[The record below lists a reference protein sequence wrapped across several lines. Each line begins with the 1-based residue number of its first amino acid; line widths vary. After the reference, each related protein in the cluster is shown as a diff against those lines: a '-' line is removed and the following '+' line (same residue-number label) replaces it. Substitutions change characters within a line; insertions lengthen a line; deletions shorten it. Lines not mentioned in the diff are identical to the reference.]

1 VPFGHR
7 EKEVTV
13 MANEHGPE
21 YPPYSPHQPQP
32 QPPSY
37 APPTYPPAPPE
48 PIPLPGTYT
57 PPDLRGL
64 GPKPTY
70 ANEYINAEEDL
81 DKAADEQVDSLVRWL
96 RYRGPKFLFRICM
109 LVFII
114 IVFRN
119 QAEWSKRV
127 TGFIAANPIL
137 GIMLQLLFAMT
148 FMAVQFGAFFFL
160 MGRPRVTWMKP
171 GEGGIGFKDYKGN
184 PEVLEGA
191 RRVVVL
197 LQGAKEFKEM
207 GGEVIRGLLL
217 EGPPGTGKSYLAQAI
232 STEAKIPFCYCS
244 APSLIGV
251 FIGMGPLQASMI
263 YRKARK
269 QAMEWGACIV
279 FFDEIDAI
287 AQSRMGA
294 GGMGGGGMMGGMMGG
309 GGGGGG
315 GVLNTLLTN
324 MDPMPRE
331 YVWWRSL
338 LRAMHIIRGK
348 AQIPPVLTIG
358 ATNIS
363 SVLDPALLR
372 PGRFDRKIHVD
383 LPDADGRRE
392 VIDYY
397 LAKVKH
403 DPMPIDRMI
412 SDTIGY
418 TPVAIKYVINEA
430 VVHAHF
436 DERTSINYWDFSRAR
451 DTHEHGLRQPR
462 TTKTFRDNNITAH
475 HEAGHAY
482 AQVILR
488 PYLRITKVTILRHG
502 DAEGFVAMKEIDE
515 SHTNSREELL
525 SDIQVSLAGRA
536 AEEVF
541 FGEQYNTMGGD
552 LPSANNVARMIV
564 MFGYDN
570 SFYFL
575 PGAPPDAE
583 QKKRIERVLQEE
595 YKKVKRLLTEHRD
608 VVAAIAQELLV
619 RHELTD
625 YEVLDVIQR
634 FEPLPKDYGR
644 DGEIPMVYNEP
655 EPQQI
660 GQPAAYAPPIPAD
673 GD

>member
-1 VPFGHR
+1 
-7 EKEVTV
+7 
-13 MANEHGPE
+13 MANEHEPE

-32 QPPSY
+32 PSY
-37 APPTYPPAPPE
+37 GPPTHPPTPPA
-48 PIPLPGTYT
+48 PIPLPSAYT

-81 DKAADEQVDSLVRWL
+81 DRAADEQIDSLVRWL

-119 QAEWSKRV
+119 QAEWSKRF
-127 TGFIAANPIL
+127 TGFISGNPII

-184 PEVLEGA
+184 PEVLEAA

-269 QAMEWGACIV
+269 QAMEWGACII

-436 DERTSINYWDFSRAR
+436 DERSSINYWDFSRAR

-595 YKKVKRLLTEHRD
+595 YKKVKRLLTEHSD

>member
-1 VPFGHR
+1 
-7 EKEVTV
+7 

-21 YPPYSPHQPQP
+21 YPPYSPHQP
-32 QPPSY
+32 PSY
-37 APPTYPPAPPE
+37 APPTYPPAPPA

-127 TGFIAANPIL
+127 TGFIAGNPIL

-436 DERTSINYWDFSRAR
+436 DERSSINYWDFSRAR

>member
-1 VPFGHR
+1 
-7 EKEVTV
+7 
-13 MANEHGPE
+13 MANEPE
-21 YPPYSPHQPQP
+21 YPQYSPPQPQPSSPQSQYPAAPQP
-32 QPPSY
+32 QPPT
-37 APPTYPPAPPE
+37 PFPR
-48 PIPLPGTYT
+48 PGNAT
-57 PPDLRGL
+57 PPDLRGI

-70 ANEYINAEEDL
+70 ANEYINMEEDL
-81 DKAADEQVDSLVRWL
+81 DRQADEKIDSMNRWM
-96 RYRGPKFLFRICM
+96 RFRGPKWLFRICM
-109 LVFII
+109 VIFLI

-119 QAEWSKRV
+119 QAGWSK
-127 TGFIAANPIL
+127 GIAAFMAANPVL
-137 GIMLQLLFAMT
+137 GLIFQLLFAMM

-197 LQGAKEFKEM
+197 LQGAKEFKQM

-269 QAMEWGACIV
+269 QAMEWGACII

-294 GGMGGGGMMGGMMGG
+294 GGMGGGMMGGMMGG

-338 LRAMHIIRGK
+338 LRALGIIRGK
-348 AQIPPVLTIG
+348 ASIPPVLTIG

-363 SVLDPALLR
+363 STLDPALLR

-383 LPDADGRRE
+383 LPDAEGRRE
-392 VIDYY
+392 VIEYY

-403 DPMPIDRMI
+403 DPMPVDRMV

-430 VVHAHF
+430 VVHSHF
-436 DERTSINYWDFSRAR
+436 DGRTSINYWDFSRAR
-451 DTHEHGLRQPR
+451 DTHEHGLKQPR
-462 TTKTFRDNNITAH
+462 TTKTFRDNSITAY

-482 AQVILR
+482 SQVILR
-488 PYLRITKVTILRHG
+488 PFLRITKVTILRHG
-502 DAEGFVAMKEIDE
+502 DAEGFVGFKEVDE

-525 SDIQVSLAGRA
+525 SSIQVALAGRA

-541 FGEQYNTMGGD
+541 FGEQFMTMGGD
-552 LPSANNVARMIV
+552 LPAANNIARMIV
-564 MFGYDN
+564 MFGFDN
-570 SFYFL
+570 NFYHL
-575 PGAPPDAE
+575 PGAPPDGE

-595 YKKVKRLLTEHRD
+595 YKKVKRLLSEHRD
-608 VVAAIAQELLV
+608 AVNALAQELLV
-619 RHELTD
+619 RQELTD
-625 YEVLDVIQR
+625 FEVLDVISR

-644 DGEIPMVYNEP
+644 DGEIPLTYNEP
-655 EPQQI
+655 QPLAY

>member
-1 VPFGHR
+1 
-7 EKEVTV
+7 
-13 MANEHGPE
+13 
-21 YPPYSPHQPQP
+21 
-32 QPPSY
+32 
-37 APPTYPPAPPE
+37 
-48 PIPLPGTYT
+48 
-57 PPDLRGL
+57 
-64 GPKPTY
+64 
-70 ANEYINAEEDL
+70 
-81 DKAADEQVDSLVRWL
+81 
-96 RYRGPKFLFRICM
+96 
-109 LVFII
+109 
-114 IVFRN
+114 
-119 QAEWSKRV
+119 
-127 TGFIAANPIL
+127 
-137 GIMLQLLFAMT
+137 
-148 FMAVQFGAFFFL
+148 
-160 MGRPRVTWMKP
+160 
-171 GEGGIGFKDYKGN
+171 
-184 PEVLEGA
+184 
-191 RRVVVL
+191 L

-269 QAMEWGACIV
+269 QAMEWGACII

-436 DERTSINYWDFSRAR
+436 DERSSINYWDFSRAR

-595 YKKVKRLLTEHRD
+595 YKKVKRLLTEHSD

>member
-1 VPFGHR
+1 
-7 EKEVTV
+7 
-13 MANEHGPE
+13 MANEHEPE

-37 APPTYPPAPPE
+37 GPPTHPPA
-48 PIPLPGTYT
+48 PIPLPSAYT

-81 DKAADEQVDSLVRWL
+81 DRAADEQIDSLVRWL

-127 TGFIAANPIL
+127 TAFMAANPII
-137 GIMLQLLFAMT
+137 GIISQLLFAMT

-184 PEVLEGA
+184 PEVLEAA

-269 QAMEWGACIV
+269 QAMEWGACII

-436 DERTSINYWDFSRAR
+436 DERSSINYWDFSRAR

-595 YKKVKRLLTEHRD
+595 YKKVKRLLTEHSD